1 MEGGG
6 GGGLLR
12 GEKERLRSASGSL
25 SLASPGFRPC
35 SLPLSRSSLIR
46 KKRTSSTTQRET
58 SRIVRSTVGRATHE
72 VGRSSTVVRRRVRA
86 EFYGNDCDGPGERD
100 RRGRQGVRLG
110 GRPGRRR
117 KNRPANKRMSIAM
130 RGDLGLRRGECY
142 CLSARREPRRRLS
155 LFLQSL
161 RGAES
166 RYCSTSYRSKT
177 KERRE
182 KEKERGKAREVVC
195 WRRGSRQV
203 FGLPLSPCAKV
214 TFLLSLIIRSP
225 KKEIPPFA
233 QWC

>member
-12 GEKERLRSASGSL
+12 GEKERLWSASGSL

-72 VGRSSTVVRRRVRA
+72 VGRSSTVVRRRARA
-86 EFYGNDCDGPGERD
+86 EFYGNDCDGPGERPTRGAGCAS
-100 RRGRQGVRLG
+100 RRTARQKEEESTCEQEDVYRDG
-110 GRPGRRR
+110 
-117 KNRPANKRMSIAM
+117 
-130 RGDLGLRRGECY
+130 GDLGLRRGECY